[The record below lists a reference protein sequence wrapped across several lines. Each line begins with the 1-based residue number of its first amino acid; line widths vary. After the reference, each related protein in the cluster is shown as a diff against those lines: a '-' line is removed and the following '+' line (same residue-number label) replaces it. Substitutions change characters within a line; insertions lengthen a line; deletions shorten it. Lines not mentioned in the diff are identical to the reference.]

1 MTVILSSYNYYSCVN
16 FEAMSDSGDK
26 YEELMNALAQH
37 RENEDI
43 YRFKIDEINQTRS
56 KIQDEVLALSREYE
70 RKLRDLQGKLEKV
83 QTHNEQLSRQNQLY
97 KRDIEGFESRL
108 IEKEK
113 LISVLILQQNSLVT
127 PSEKS
132 KSENNEDN
140 RN

>member
-1 MTVILSSYNYYSCVN
+1 
-16 FEAMSDSGDK
+16 MSDSGDK